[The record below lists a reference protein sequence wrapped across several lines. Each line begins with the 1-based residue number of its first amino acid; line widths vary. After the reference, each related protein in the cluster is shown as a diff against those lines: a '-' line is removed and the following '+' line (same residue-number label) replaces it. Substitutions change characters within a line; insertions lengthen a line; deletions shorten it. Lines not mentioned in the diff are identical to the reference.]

1 MTYSASLII
10 LTYNNLEYT
19 RLCLESIERHSGEL
33 SYEVILVDNA
43 SQDETPQ
50 FLRAYA
56 QERLNV
62 RVLLNR
68 TNLGFAR
75 GNNLGAAEA
84 QGEYLVFLN
93 NDIVVTPGW
102 LPGLLRRLEDP
113 TVGMAGPVTNS
124 SANETRIR
132 AGYEDLEEMERFA
145 AEYTRAHAGEAFEI
159 AMLPLQCAA
168 LRREVFEQ
176 VGPLDE
182 RFGAGMFE
190 DDDYAL
196 RLREAGYRILCVED
210 VFVHHW
216 GSASFSKLARA
227 DYWDL
232 FRRNLAKF
240 EEKWGRR
247 WIPHRPREELLPE
260 HLRGSLDSVL
270 WLNDVIADREH
281 NLQLV
286 EEQLNAKS
294 AELRWIYESNGWA
307 FLQSL
312 LRLRR
317 RLVPEGSRRER
328 FFRLALGSLRDFRPA
343 RLRAAA
349 REARDLLRPEK
360 PQIPALS
367 APAALGG
374 VEAGLGGQVDR
385 FPWPLVSVILPVYN
399 HADMLEGAAHSVLYG
414 SYPFVELIILD
425 DGSTDEI
432 EPVLRRLARN
442 PRVRIYRQPNQK
454 LPRALTHAHAFASG
468 EFITWSS
475 SDNLLG
481 PTAIE
486 RMVRALLEHPEAVLV
501 YADVSLINEA
511 GKPLQDETHRPQNQD
526 PARPEVL
533 RLYQD
538 ARALGF
544 EADNYIN
551 ACFLYRREAAGAL
564 GGRYADDL
572 RGLEDYDFWLR
583 LQKAG
588 PFRHLRNTEPLY
600 YYRVHRRTM
609 SHEILSQEAERA
621 AHQRRIENLMAYEAG
636 RREFSRRRWTLSLD
650 ESLAPEAAE
659 RVRAAAASLALD
671 IQARPPAGAKSLRV
685 TAGAGRAG
693 EKLYARRLAESW
705 QLCWQEGAGE
715 RSLELWAGVEI
726 HPQAWKAR
734 QHRKNTWEFPQ
745 AGERPVLGL
754 HWNLSG
760 LPLDLARAREV
771 IEKNPAVFFVFADL
785 PGAAGL
791 ETGRELAAGLE
802 NAVYLDPR
810 PFGEA
815 YPLYACFDAFWL
827 PPAAGA
833 FPAHAYRSLLALAY
847 AAGRPLLAPRGFPFL
862 PAPYQFAFDPPDDSL
877 LFVQGLRAGMDPD
890 LLDRWLADWTP
901 GGVLERLLRLA
912 DAAGQEFS
920 LPRPDFGIQPPPA
933 SAPQPWAPAPAAE
946 PAAAAA
952 PAPLKAALLV
962 DSLDKGGLE
971 ELVAQ
976 FARRLPECGAETF
989 VLCVHRGGE
998 TASALRQAGV
1008 QVYIADG
1015 DLPLLQKILQREKP
1029 QVVNSHWA
1037 GLESLQA
1044 AAALGLPVVETIH
1057 SSYIWLD
1064 REAWENEARR
1074 SRFFTRA
1081 LATSENTRRYY
1092 LKWNRALDP
1101 AWVAVVPNGIDAG
1114 RLALEERQ
1122 AARHALDLA
1131 PEDFL
1136 FLCLASYDG
1145 AKNQLGILSAF
1156 AEVAKRRPQARLL
1169 CAGGAASP
1177 DYLARLRAY
1186 QARLPVRERIELQ
1199 EFRQDIGRLLSAA
1212 DAFVLNS
1219 FSEGWSLAAT
1229 EALLAGTPLIHSDCG
1244 SAWELVGRQGER
1256 GIVTPNPVSEPINLT
1271 REAISAMIPRER
1283 QRNSAALVQAMDRLV
1298 AEREAWEAR
1307 RPEIQ
1312 AYAREHFR
1320 IENTLEAY
1328 VKVFRAAASGER
1340 P

>member
-1 MTYSASLII
+1 MTYSASIII

-19 RLCLESIERHSGEL
+19 RLCLESIERHSAEPP
-33 SYEVILVDNA
+33 YEVILVDNA
-43 SQDETPQ
+43 SQDDTPQ

-56 QERLNV
+56 EGRPNV
-62 RVLLNR
+62 KVLLNR

-75 GNNLGAAEA
+75 GNNQGAAEA
-84 QGEYLVFLN
+84 SGEHLVFLN
-93 NDIVVTPGW
+93 NDIVVTAGW

-113 TVGMAGPVTNS
+113 TVGMVGPVTNS

-132 AGYEDLEEMERFA
+132 TQYEDLEEMERFA
-145 AEYTRAHAGEAFEI
+145 AEYTRAHSGEAFEI

-182 RFGAGMFE
+182 RFGTGMFE

-227 DYWDL
+227 DYWAL
-232 FRRNLAKF
+232 FRQNLAKF
-240 EEKWGRR
+240 EEKWGTR
-247 WIPHRPREELLPE
+247 WIPHRPREEFLPE
-260 HLRGSLDSVL
+260 HLRGNLDSVL

-286 EEQLNAKS
+286 EEQLNLKS

-307 FLQSL
+307 FLQAL
-312 LRLRR
+312 LRVRR

-328 FFRLALGSLRDFRPA
+328 FFRLALQTLRDFRPA

-349 REARDLLRPEK
+349 REARSLLRPEK
-360 PQIPALS
+360 PQIPALA
-367 APAALGG
+367 APVALGG
-374 VEAGLGGQVDR
+374 AGAEQSGQVDR

-432 EPVLRRLARN
+432 EPVLRRLSRN
-442 PRVRIYRQPNQK
+442 PRVRIFRQPNQK

-486 RMVRALLEHPEAVLV
+486 HMVRALLEHPEAVLV

-551 ACFLYRREAAGAL
+551 ACFLYRREAAAAL

-621 AHQRRIENLMAYEAG
+621 AHQRRIERLLEYEAG
-636 RREFSRRRWTLSLD
+636 RREFCRRRWTLTLD
-650 ESLAPEAAE
+650 ESLSPELAE
-659 RVRAAAASLALD
+659 RVRQAAAPLALD
-671 IQARPPAGAKSLRV
+671 IQARPPAGAKTLRV
-685 TAGAGRAG
+685 TAGAGRPG

-705 QLCWQEGAGE
+705 QLCWQDNAGE
-715 RSLELWAGVEI
+715 ARSLELWAGVEI

-734 QHRKNTWEFPQ
+734 QHRKNIWEFAQ
-745 AGERPVLGL
+745 AGERPILGL
-754 HWNLSG
+754 HWGLGG
-760 LPLDLARAREV
+760 LPLDLPRLREV
-771 IEKNPAVFFVFADL
+771 IEKNPGLFFVFADT
-785 PGAAGL
+785 PGEASP
-791 ETGRELAAGLE
+791 ETGRALVAGLE
-802 NAVYLDPR
+802 NATYLGPR

-827 PPAAGA
+827 PPVEAA
-833 FPAHAYRSLLALAY
+833 FSEHAYRSLLALAY
-847 AAGRPLLAPRGFPFL
+847 AAGRPLLAPRGFPFI
-862 PAPYQFAFDPPDDSL
+862 PAPYQFTFDPPDDSL

-890 LLDRWLADWTP
+890 LLDRYLQDWTP
-901 GGVLERLLRLA
+901 GGALGRLLRLA
-912 DAAGQEFS
+912 DAAAQELA
-920 LPRPDFGIQPPPA
+920 LPRPDFELLPPPV
-933 SAPQPWAPAPAAE
+933 SAPQPWE
-946 PAAAAA
+946 PARPAETAA
-952 PAPLKAALLV
+952 APLKAALLV

-989 VLCVHRGGE
+989 VLCVRKGGE
-998 TASALRQAGV
+998 TANALRQAGV
-1008 QVYIADG
+1008 EVYIADG

-1064 REAWENEARR
+1064 REEWENEARR

-1081 LATSENTRRYY
+1081 LATSENTRRFY
-1092 LKWNRALDP
+1092 LKWNRAINP
-1101 AWVAVVPNGIDAG
+1101 AWVEVVPNGIDPG
-1114 RLALEERQ
+1114 RVVLEERGE
-1122 AARHALDLA
+1122 ARRALGLD

-1156 AEVAKRRPQARLL
+1156 AEVARRRPQARLL
-1169 CAGGAASP
+1169 CAGNAASP

-1186 QARLPVRERIELQ
+1186 RERLPSRERIELQ
-1199 EFRQDIGRLLSAA
+1199 EFRQDIGRLLCAA

-1256 GIVTPNPVSEPINLT
+1256 GIVTPNPVSEPVNLT

-1283 QRNSAALVQAMDRLV
+1283 QRNTAALVQAMERLMD
-1298 AEREAWEAR
+1298 EREQWEAR

-1320 IENTLEAY
+1320 IEHTLEAY
-1328 VKVFRAAASGER
+1328 VKVFRQVAYGEGGG
-1340 P
+1340 